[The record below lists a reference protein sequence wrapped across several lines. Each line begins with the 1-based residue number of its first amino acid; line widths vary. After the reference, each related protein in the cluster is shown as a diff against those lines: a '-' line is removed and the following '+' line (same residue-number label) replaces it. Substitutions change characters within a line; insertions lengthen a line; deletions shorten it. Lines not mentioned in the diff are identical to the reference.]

1 MFSTRKTPGVFLK
14 IFFRMNWKENPL
26 IKYFIEAKAELKK
39 VVWPTRKETIQY
51 TLVVIGVS
59 LGVALFLSAVDY
71 GLSQGLSL
79 LIK

>member
-1 MFSTRKTPGVFLK
+1 
-14 IFFRMNWKENPL
+14 MNWKENPL